1 MPAVYSE
8 PFTISGSGRHIHQKK
23 EALIPADYI
32 CNQQGQ
38 KLLKTSAVPPLLAYS
53 CPMESIPWIEQSAFG
68 TSTPLAPHS

>member
-8 PFTISGSGRHIHQKK
+8 PFTISWSGRHIHQKK

-38 KLLKTSAVPPLLAYS
+38 KLLPASAVPPWLALS
-53 CPMESIPWIEQSAFG
+53 MFCTLPAILRSG
-68 TSTPLAPHS
+68 N